1 MDERIVKLAKGLV
14 QYSVKVKE
22 NDKVYI
28 HYIGQDTEDLARQLV
43 KEVYAAKGIPF
54 VHYTEPRLQREM
66 LLHATKEQLEL
77 MAQVDS
83 M

>member
-28 HYIGQDTEDLARQLV
+28 HYVGRDTEILPV
-43 KEVYAAKGIPF
+43 
-54 VHYTEPRLQREM
+54 
-66 LLHATKEQLEL
+66 
-77 MAQVDS
+77 S
-83 M
+83 

>member
-28 HYIGQDTEDLARQLV
+28 HYVGKDTEDLARQLV
-43 KEVYAAKGIPF
+43 KVYAVKGFSLYIIRSRGW
-54 VHYTEPRLQREM
+54 TERFLCMPP
-66 LLHATKEQLEL
+66 KEQL
-77 MAQVDS
+77 AADGRD
-83 M
+83 